1 MKRFDRLERQ
11 AGLAARQM
19 LEQFL
24 DQVAKAEA
32 EYLAQTDNEAASPRP

>member
-1 MKRFDRLERQ
+1 
-11 AGLAARQM
+11 M

-32 EYLAQTDNEAASPRP
+32 EYLAQTDKDAASVGGFAKS